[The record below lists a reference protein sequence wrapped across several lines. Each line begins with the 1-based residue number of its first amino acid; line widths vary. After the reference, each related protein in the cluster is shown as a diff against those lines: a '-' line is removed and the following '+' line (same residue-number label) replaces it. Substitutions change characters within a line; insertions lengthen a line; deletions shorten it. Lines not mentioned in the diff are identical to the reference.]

1 MHTTFVDPFAFF
13 ETFPVGQSISVVG
26 NSGSLALWQMG
37 TEIDRRDVVIRFNE
51 CRLRTFTPQV
61 GERTDLL
68 ITNPYVEGREKTIGI
83 DTYPK
88 MALVIFPHQR
98 RGSHQALMDWLS
110 NIPVFTTFS
119 PRLLKVPDVPP
130 NLSISTGT
138 DGIYL
143 VSRLLQPSSMLITGF
158 SMFNAKYAPYYWS
171 SETPPGV
178 AKHDFPR
185 EAFVFAQLLNAL
197 NHRVEVTPE
206 VAEVFTT
213 TQIQMASHIRM
224 INPARVTA
232 EAKDCNEDCPF
243 RNF

>member
-13 ETFPVGQSISVVG
+13 DTFPVGQSISVVG

-51 CRLRTFTPQV
+51 CRLRGWKAQV

-68 ITNPYVEGREKTIGI
+68 ITNPYVEKRERTLGI
-83 DTYPK
+83 EVHPK
-88 MALVIFPHQR
+88 MAIVIFPHQR

-110 NIPVFTTFS
+110 NTPVFTTFS

-138 DGIYL
+138 YGIYL
-143 VSRLLQPSSMLITGF
+143 MSVLLQPSSMLITGF
-158 SMFNAKYAPYYWS
+158 SMFNANYAPYYWS

-178 AKHDFPR
+178 TKSHDFPR

-197 NHRVEVTPE
+197 NHRVEITPD
-206 VAEVFTT
+206 VADVFAT
-213 TQIQMASHIRM
+213 TQIQMRGHIQV
-224 INPARVTA
+224 INPVRMAAKAR
-232 EAKDCNEDCPF
+232 D
-243 RNF
+243 